1 MDVTGERESQWDP
14 PDGWEDEFYRRTS
27 AVKPKSREGRQ
38 LAKLDAEKEKKAA
51 ERAAAIPREHLIAFS
66 APFYTENDHFTK
78 TGSGQTGQGKLRKE
92 AFRFMMVSI

>member
-1 MDVTGERESQWDP
+1 MPYWMDVTGERESQWDP

-51 ERAAAIPREHLIAFS
+51 ERAAAIPRPQVRARGI
-66 APFYTENDHFTK
+66 Y
-78 TGSGQTGQGKLRKE
+78 
-92 AFRFMMVSI
+92 